1 MVSRQVNIEVRSLK
15 LILKFYMC
23 LTLAILNHSSV
34 ASTVSVRT
42 LTEKLM
48 KRPSGS
54 ASFFI
59 NF

>member
-1 MVSRQVNIEVRSLK
+1 M
-15 LILKFYMC
+15 
-23 LTLAILNHSSV
+23 LAILNHSFVAFV

-48 KRPSGS
+48 KQPSGS